1 MVPESEL
8 LENGVL
14 IVTGSNL
21 RAEKGDRPM
30 AYRLKS
36 TIENMFNGQS
46 DRHTVVVISDLW
58 YLNAETL
65 QTLPTISVGGPGVN
79 AVSAYL
85 CKRLPDAL
93 VIDGILAIQ
102 MDLTLQDLRASVWG
116 ANHDYTVNA
125 LDIFIERNYL
135 SRFLD
140 AITSR
145 QI

>member
-65 QTLPTISVGGPGVN
+65 QTLDRKSTRLNSSHTDISRMPS
-79 AVSAYL
+79 SA
-85 CKRLPDAL
+85 
-93 VIDGILAIQ
+93 
-102 MDLTLQDLRASVWG
+102 
-116 ANHDYTVNA
+116 
-125 LDIFIERNYL
+125 
-135 SRFLD
+135 
-140 AITSR
+140 
-145 QI
+145 